1 MADPNV
7 ITAVARGLRPPLIFG
22 AIASARAEVSQ
33 LVATKQVADERLV
46 GTLIAAGVVQS
57 PNNVDVF
64 A

>member
-46 GTLIAAGVVQS
+46 GTLLAAGVVQS
-57 PNNVDVF
+57 PNSVDVF

>member
-57 PNNVDVF
+57 PNSVDVF